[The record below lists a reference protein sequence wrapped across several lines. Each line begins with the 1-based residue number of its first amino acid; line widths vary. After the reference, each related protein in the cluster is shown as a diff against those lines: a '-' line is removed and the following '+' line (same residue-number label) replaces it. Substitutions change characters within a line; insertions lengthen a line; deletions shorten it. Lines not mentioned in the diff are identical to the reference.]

1 MYICMLESIQMRGT
15 LCMTFRVSVNVSSN
29 SYEKSKCVFVRVLM
43 PKKFRRWETLTW
55 NKDPQRQRGHCCFPA
70 GQKSAHFPL
79 CLHARKIQTGLW
91 ALCST
96 YGYSL
101 WVLLLLFLSLSL
113 SLVNLPPFP
122 SSKWNGLFWKDILRC
137 LLGIVVAT
145 LLSAVK
151 SSMKLMSVCQFYW
164 QL

>member
-70 GQKSAHFPL
+70 GQTGSFIQNCCRNQLIFLFVCMPGKFRQVCELSVALMVTVYEYFCCFFFPYL
-79 CLHARKIQTGLW
+79 SVWLTFLPSHRQNGTGCSGKIFF
-91 ALCST
+91 A
-96 YGYSL
+96 
-101 WVLLLLFLSLSL
+101 VFL
-113 SLVNLPPFP
+113 
-122 SSKWNGLFWKDILRC
+122 
-137 LLGIVVAT
+137 A
-145 LLSAVK
+145 LLSQHF
-151 SSMKLMSVCQFYW
+151 CQ
-164 QL
+164 Q